1 VDLGYFGTYAKFY
14 YSFNGRPSFD
24 TKQIQVKSKKE
35 VKNVD
40 KRLGLSIVIL
50 YQTIRIISRSCKK
63 SDTSKKFNKQTD
75 DNEQLGIGAVFYKA
89 KLRDIQFCFK
99 EALIFIK
106 TT

>member
-1 VDLGYFGTYAKFY
+1 MSTKDWDFQLSYFIK
-14 YSFNGRPSFD
+14 
-24 TKQIQVKSKKE
+24 
-35 VKNVD
+35 
-40 KRLGLSIVIL
+40 L
-50 YQTIRIISRSCKK
+50 YVLYISRSCKK

-99 EALIFIK
+99 KVLIFIK